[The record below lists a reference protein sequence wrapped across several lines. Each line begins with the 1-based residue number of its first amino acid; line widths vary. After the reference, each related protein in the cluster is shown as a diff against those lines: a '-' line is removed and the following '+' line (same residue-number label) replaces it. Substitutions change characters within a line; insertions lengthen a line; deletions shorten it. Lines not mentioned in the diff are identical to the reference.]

1 MQALQVS
8 YKARLL
14 GSFFV
19 ERVFQ
24 AFAVHHGN
32 FSVLH
37 AIELMPV
44 GLMGVADSGFIVGFI
59 FRCGGGK
66 VVFGRGGKV
75 VRCHPVVVAY
85 GLDLFFKKLFG
96 GFRGTGFRR

>member
-8 YKARLL
+8 YKARVL

-24 AFAVHHGN
+24 ALAVHHCN

-44 GLMGVADSGFIVGFI
+44 GQMGVADSGFIVAFL
-59 FRCGGGK
+59 FRGSGGK

-75 VRCHPVVVAY
+75 VRCHPVVIAY
-85 GLDLFFKKLFG
+85 GLDLFIKKDFG